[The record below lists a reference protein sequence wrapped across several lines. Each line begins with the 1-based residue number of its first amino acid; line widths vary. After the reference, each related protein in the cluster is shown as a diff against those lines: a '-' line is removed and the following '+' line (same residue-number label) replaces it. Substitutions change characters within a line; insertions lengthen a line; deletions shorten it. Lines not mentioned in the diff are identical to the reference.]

1 MAGQSVGM
9 VNAVQSAASIIAELL
24 DQAEEALIKR

>member
-9 VNAVQSAASIIAELL
+9 VNSVQPAASIIAELL
-24 DQAEEALIKR
+24 DQAENALIKR